1 MYSNK
6 EDIANTLPKKQP
18 DIKYLILWF
27 MVAVYPLIVIPNPIS
42 YFYFP
47 RYIILA
53 IVSLLG
59 LYALARER
67 VKIRHP
73 VLIPLA
79 IFLLLATI
87 STIFAIDPLIALG
100 GSHWRFTGLLT
111 YFFCII
117 LFLLASATSEKE
129 KIIGYLIGCAA
140 IVSTLGVLQYYG
152 LNLVPHESFRS
163 FSSGYGTIGNPN
175 FFGTYTV
182 FILPA
187 AVLFY
192 LWYKK
197 LFWLICSAAIYAG
210 LLVCMTRGVWLA
222 AIFPFLI
229 LVAYI
234 FKEPDKR
241 KPFMHLAIVFTIVTI
256 IIMVANDGYFIN
268 RFLSIQ
274 TQVEYAANLDEK
286 AGSFRFFIW
295 QETVKLLPQY
305 WAFGMGSDNLML
317 AEIRTPG
324 GTLADKVHN
333 IYLEIAIT
341 MGVFALIAY
350 VAFLVLFLKKWRNS
364 FGLLSFTMIIT
375 YLIQGFFNIDVVM
388 VMPLFWIILGLTLAN
403 EKQIVATGQS
413 CLSKKEGLQHF
424 L

>member
-1 MYSNK
+1 
-6 EDIANTLPKKQP
+6 
-18 DIKYLILWF
+18 

-67 VKIRHP
+67 VKIWHP
-73 VLIPLA
+73 ILIPLA
-79 IFLLLATI
+79 IFFLLATI

-111 YFFCII
+111 YLFCII

-129 KIIGYLIGCAA
+129 KIISYLIGSAA
-140 IVSTLGVLQYYG
+140 IVSILGVLQYYG

-187 AVLFY
+187 AVFFY
-192 LWYKK
+192 LRYKK
-197 LFWLICSAAIYAG
+197 AFWLICSAAIYAG

-222 AIFPFLI
+222 AIFPTLI
-229 LVAYI
+229 LIVYV
-234 FKEPDKR
+234 FKEPNKR
-241 KPFMHLAIVFTIVTI
+241 KPFMHLAIVFIVVTI
-256 IIMVANDGYFIN
+256 IIMQAHDSYFIK
-268 RFLSIQ
+268 RLLSIS
-274 TQVEYAANLDEK
+274 TQVEYAVNLDEE

-295 QETVKLLPQY
+295 HETIKLLSQY
-305 WAFGMGSDNLML
+305 WAFGMGPDNLML
-317 AEIRTPG
+317 ADIHTPNNQ
-324 GTLADKVHN
+324 LADKVHN

-341 MGVFALIAY
+341 MGVYALLAY
-350 VAFLVLFLKKWRNS
+350 IAFLAPFLKRWRNS
-364 FGLLSFTMIIT
+364 FGLIYFTMIIT
-375 YLIQGFFNIDVVM
+375 YLIQGFFNIDVIM
-388 VMPLFWIILGLTLAN
+388 VMPLFWIILGLALAN
-403 EKQIVATGQS
+403 KKQFAVSGQS
-413 CLSKKEGLQHF
+413 CLYKKEGL
-424 L
+424 